1 MTTNFAIPL
10 VLTSL
15 VLLVAPNAAAADF
28 VKIGDIK
35 GEVQNFD
42 DINGEAT
49 AIKGEATDED
59 HKDWILESVLMYSD
73 LVWLGFTAEQASQI
87 VEYTFE

>member
-28 VKIGDIK
+28 VKI
-35 GEVQNFD
+35 D